1 MPGALSFYVGFQ
13 DLPIKEYIYYLIIA
27 YSLIPKVNFS
37 LLSMRVSEKWLR
49 GANRSLPADRNAC
62 VG

>member
-1 MPGALSFYVGFQ
+1 MPGALYFCAGFQ

-37 LLSMRVSEKWLR
+37 LLSMRVSESEDAEVDR
-49 GANRSLPADRNAC
+49 G
-62 VG
+62 